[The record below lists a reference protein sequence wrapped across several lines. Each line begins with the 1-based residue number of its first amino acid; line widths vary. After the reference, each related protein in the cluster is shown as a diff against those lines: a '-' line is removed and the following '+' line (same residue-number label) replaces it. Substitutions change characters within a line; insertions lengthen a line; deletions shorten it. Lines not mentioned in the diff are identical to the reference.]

1 MIIESGFLEEKVLFN
16 GYGNVQLKMQF
27 VLSEEDRNRIRFLVN
42 NFLIMLTCSVFM
54 FIGALQNFKILMN
67 PLVLD

>member
-1 MIIESGFLEEKVLFN
+1 MIIESGFLEEKLSFN

-42 NFLIMLTCSVFM
+42 NLLICSVFM

-67 PLVLD
+67 PLVLV

>member
-1 MIIESGFLEEKVLFN
+1 MIIESGFLEEKLSFN

-42 NFLIMLTCSVFM
+42 NLLICSVFM